1 MMNQGRKRPV
11 SLEDL
16 LRLKRAERPPAE
28 FWLQFDRELRAKQL
42 AALVEKRPW
51 WRELSLSGFFAGL
64 RRYHLPLGATAILA
78 VTVVS
83 IRNYQPSS
91 PVVPTA
97 PRASATEVALTA
109 PAAQTA
115 GSVEIAPAVE
125 PAKVASA
132 AVTSVVA
139 HAETPVGSA
148 PAALAIESAPLT
160 SLAQIIPVLGAA
172 AGPDEP
178 ATAGASGAL
187 LVAGNL
193 TTAQTADATNFSRQ
207 LLAPPHGFESRAMP
221 ARAKPVEPLAQIKI
235 PSSRRSTL
243 LAAAMPVSVSGPV
256 LNSERSARSLSD
268 ERLYDTVTR
277 VSARGAA
284 VAVKF

>member
-1 MMNQGRKRPV
+1 MMNQGSKRPV

-28 FWLQFDRELRAKQL
+28 FWNQFDRELRAKQL

-51 WRELSLSGFFAGL
+51 WRELSLARAFGCL

-83 IRNYQPSS
+83 VRHYQPSS
-91 PVVPTA
+91 SA
-97 PRASATEVALTA
+97 P
-109 PAAQTA
+109 
-115 GSVEIAPAVE
+115 
-125 PAKVASA
+125 ASA
-132 AVTSVVA
+132 ALGTATALATVATPSPASVSPETLSDAAPFPVVA
-139 HAETPVGSA
+139 AAPTVLVAQAVGAPESA
-148 PAALAIESAPLT
+148 SAASVGDSSALA
-160 SLAQIIPVLGAA
+160 SLAQIMPVLGSA
-172 AGPDEP
+172 AGSEETAP
-178 ATAGASGAL
+178 ASASAARLMAERFAG
-187 LVAGNL
+187 
-193 TTAQTADATNFSRQ
+193 TQTADGTTFSRQ
-207 LLAPPHGFESRAMP
+207 LLTPARGFESRAMP
-221 ARAKPVEPLAQIKI
+221 ARTKPVEPLAQIKI
-235 PSSRRSTL
+235 PTSRRSTL
-243 LAAAMPVSVSGPV
+243 LAAAMPVPVNGPV